1 MTFQKTLLTLSIKNN
16 LMPGLLGMR
25 SQYLHCLPYVRIL
38 DVHPTGYQ
46 LNQNSNVRVM
56 VAGLE

>member
-1 MTFQKTLLTLSIKNN
+1 MEYQTLELNIKNN
-16 LMPGLLGMR
+16 LTPGLLGMR
-25 SQYLHCLPYVRIL
+25 SQFLRCLPYVRIL
-38 DVHPTGYQ
+38 DVRPTGYL